1 MAPAGRRVARR
12 GAALAAAVACAV
24 IAVQGQAPDDIR
36 SRIERRL
43 SLFRGTMGVSAVN
56 LATGERID
64 VNAAL
69 RFPTASLIK
78 VAVLVEVAHQIADG
92 RLARDT
98 PVTLQASDKVG
109 DEPVVLNQL
118 HDGLVLT
125 VGDLMALMIAFSDNT
140 ATNMLIAR
148 AGTANVN
155 ARMDGYGLKELRLFR
170 PTFRD
175 GRADVLPD
183 LEREFGLGM
192 TTPRDIAAL
201 FVALAD
207 GKVVSRAVSDDLLA
221 IMERTQDRAM
231 IPRHLPYDRERLRVA
246 NKTGWDEEKQA
257 GRFGH
262 KGHVRTDAA
271 YVRGEKARYVIAICA
286 RDVYDRD
293 WGVDNDALR
302 VGAAI
307 ARDVHEHFS
316 R

>member
-1 MAPAGRRVARR
+1 MRPAGAPARGRAVLA
-12 GAALAAAVACAV
+12 AMIALAMMT
-24 IAVQGQAPDDIR
+24 VQAQAPDDIR
-36 SRIERRL
+36 SRIQQRL
-43 SLFRGTMGVSAVN
+43 ALFRGTMGVSAVD

-64 VNAAL
+64 VNAAT

-78 VAVLVEVAHQIADG
+78 TAVLVEVAHQVAAG
-92 RLARDT
+92 RFTRDT
-98 PVTLQASDKVG
+98 PVTLQATDKVG

-140 ATNMLIAR
+140 ATNMLIGKV
-148 AGTANVN
+148 GTANVN
-155 ARMDGYGLKELRLFR
+155 ARMDAYGLRELRLFR

-192 TTPRDIAAL
+192 TTPAAIAAL
-201 FVALAD
+201 FGLLAE
-207 GKVVSRAVSDDLLA
+207 GKVVSRAVSDELLA

-231 IPRHLPYDRERLRVA
+231 IPRHLPYDRERIRVS
-246 NKTGWDEEKQA
+246 NKTGSDEEKQP
-257 GRFGH
+257 GRFGR

-271 YVRGEKARYVIAICA
+271 YVRGERARYVIAICA
-286 RDVYDRD
+286 RDVYDTD
-293 WGVDNDALR
+293 WGVDNEALR